1 MKGKRDAAIEG
12 TPFSYEQPQKSYQV
26 YTHQQQQKAAMVEY
40 HQSPQKS
47 VQVEYHQ
54 APQKSVQV
62 EYHQAAPQQKVA
74 PLNHYEK
81 LQAASL
87 QAASHQNAHA
97 QAAPAYAAALHV
109 QPQEQHYEQAQQY
122 QFPAGYGHSGGESL
136 FANSP
141 YKFEYNYVPSYE
153 IEKMPAVHYS
163 QDINN
168 PFLGYSDYKG
178 AQYSSYKP
186 SSPYHQEYSF
196 ESPAPAHNFQSH
208 SYLIP
213 QQNEH
218 LHQAYLAEYAAQGGA
233 GQSAHYYGGFSQQ
246 PSAIFVPQTVSIPTK
261 QTKVPDY
268 ASGLK
273 GLGHYSTVSA
283 IAAPA
288 PTQSV
293 HKQTYEAP
301 SYIRQYSHSQTERPF
316 KASAYLGS
324 SPVGHDSY
332 SEQSISNAKPS
343 AQYLP
348 PSKTYLPAKEQQHY
362 VAPQKTYLPAKEQQI
377 YVPAKE
383 EQQYVSIK
391 QQHHYVPSLE
401 HYAPSKEYHYVPEQ
415 SPVEYQIE
423 YIQAPAKNY
432 LPAAPIASNYL
443 PAKVEQPKASYLPPK
458 KTYLPAQQP
467 TSSYLPP
474 SNPYQTSYHSS
485 SQQAPAQQ
493 YQYQQQDSYESVEY
507 QSVTPSGHK

>member
-12 TPFSYEQPQKSYQV
+12 TPYSYEQPQKSYQV
-26 YTHQQQQKAAMVEY
+26 YTHQQQQKSAM
-40 HQSPQKS
+40 
-47 VQVEYHQ
+47 VEYHQ

-62 EYHQAAPQQKVA
+62 EYHQQPQKSVQEYQQPQQKVA

-87 QAASHQNAHA
+87 QS
-97 QAAPAYAAALHV
+97 AAPTHAAPLHV

-168 PFLGYSDYKG
+168 PFLGFSDYKNV
-178 AQYSSYKP
+178 QYASYKP

-208 SYLIP
+208 AYLIP

-218 LHQAYLAEYAAQGGA
+218 LHQAYLADYAAAHGGA
-233 GQSAHYYGGFSQQ
+233 GQSGHYYGGFSQQ
-246 PSAIFVPQTVSIPTK
+246 PSALFVPQAISVSGKPA
-261 QTKVPDY
+261 KVPDY

-273 GLGHYSTVSA
+273 GLGHYSTVSSL
-283 IAAPA
+283 AAPA
-288 PTQSV
+288 PTKSV

-301 SYIRQYSHSQTERPF
+301 SYVQYSHSQTERPF

-324 SPVGHDSY
+324 TPVGHDSY
-332 SEQSISNAKPS
+332 SEQSINAKPS

-348 PSKTYLPAKEQQHY
+348 PSKTYLPAKEQQQY
-362 VAPQKTYLPAKEQQI
+362 VAPSKTYLPAKEQQI

-391 QQHHYVPSLE
+391 PQHHYVPSQE
-401 HYAPSKEYHYVPEQ
+401 HYAPSQEYHYVPEQ
-415 SPVEYQIE
+415 SPVQYQIE

-432 LPAAPIASNYL
+432 LPAAPASNYL
-443 PAKVEQPKASYLPPK
+443 PAKAEQPKASYLPPK
-458 KTYLPAQQP
+458 KTYLPASQP

-474 SNPYQTSYHSS
+474 SNPYQASYHSS
-485 SQQAPAQQ
+485 SAQQQAPAQH
-493 YQYQQQDSYESVEY
+493 YQYQQQDAYESAEY